1 METRTGNTGSAPV
14 DSSRNSDAARL
25 SSPGERAW
33 TSGREVTHQTDPG
46 PRFNDC
52 GGGQRDRVLVR
63 LGRILAF
70 QRRGPQRE
78 ERPVPDRRRRVTVHV
93 FRDFLQAR
101 TTPDRRPG
109 QGLFARR
116 NEVQVRPCPLLQGG
130 VLGLWD
136 PRLVGGPFL
145 QARSF
150 RDRPTKCTGE
160 DDGAL
165 DAPPQWAREDRRR
178 TVRWPLPDQ
187 RADLVFSSFRE
198 RGAIE
203 IRRVRGA
210 DNLAVSHEDERRGH
224 AGTPPDTTTITRI
237 LSPSLKISSAGIGP
251 SPRIKMCA
259 SGASRRAFHRSR
271 PLAAVPSAIDSSLRP
286 GRISAVTRIGPSRTI
301 RDLSVLSQERSPELL
316 SESSFSGCIDAQL

>member
-33 TSGREVTHQTDPG
+33 TNGREVTRQTEAG
-46 PRFNDC
+46 AGLNDC
-52 GGGQRDRVLVR
+52 GGCERDRVLVR
-63 LGRILAF
+63 LGRALSL
-70 QRRGPQRE
+70 QCRSHQGE
-78 ERPVPDRRRRVTVHV
+78 ERPVTHHRGCGTVHV

-101 TTPDRRPG
+101 TTSGRRPR
-109 QGLFARR
+109 QGFLARR

-150 RDRPTKCTGE
+150 RDRPTKCTCE

-178 TVRWPLPDQ
+178 TVRWPLPNQ

-259 SGASRRAFHRSR
+259 SGASRRACNRSR
-271 PLAAVPSAIDSSLRP
+271 PLAAGPSWIGSSLRC
-286 GRISAVTRIGPSRTI
+286 GRVSAVAR
-301 RDLSVLSQERSPELL
+301 LSPWWPLP
-316 SESSFSGCIDAQL
+316 